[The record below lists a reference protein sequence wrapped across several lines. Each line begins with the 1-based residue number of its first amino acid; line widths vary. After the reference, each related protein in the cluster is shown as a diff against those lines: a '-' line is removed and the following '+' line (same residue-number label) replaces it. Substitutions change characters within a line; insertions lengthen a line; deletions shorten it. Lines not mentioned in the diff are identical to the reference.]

1 MRARMRDRVWL
12 TLAAGVLAAL
22 PLGAQELENGGGGAT
37 ILPGHGASTNLPV
50 PRFVS
55 LKADVG
61 NVRRGPSLEHR
72 VDWVFRHR
80 DLPLRITAEFEHW
93 RRVEDSEG
101 QGGWIYYTM
110 LSGVRTVLVTEA
122 QSELHRGPDPKTQV
136 VAIADEGVIGKLGA
150 CTKDW
155 CEISAGGEDG
165 WVAKTQI
172 WGVDPEEV
180 RD

>member
-1 MRARMRDRVWL
+1 MRTISTIGLA
-12 TLAAGVLAAL
+12 LAAMLALAA
-22 PLGAQELENGGGGAT
+22 PAAAQELENGGAGET

-50 PRFVS
+50 PRYVS
-55 LKADVG
+55 LKSDVG

-72 VDWVFRHR
+72 VDWVFHHR
-80 DLPLRITAEFEHW
+80 DLPLKITAEFEHW
-93 RRVEDSEG
+93 RRVEDNEG

-122 QSELHRGPDPKTQV
+122 GSQLHRAPDEKSQV

-150 CTKDW
+150 CNKDW

-165 WVAKTQI
+165 WLMKSQI
-172 WGVDPEEV
+172 WGVDPDEV